1 MSYEFDFLGSLSLTV
16 AIETIVLLL
25 LNKTSFLIKKQK
37 FWILLIAGI
46 TASCATL
53 PYFWFILPLFISSK
67 LAYSIVA
74 EFLAI
79 FLESFIVLGF
89 LRINYKKAILVSLIC
104 NFVSYFLGLLIK
116 LI

>member
-1 MSYEFDFLGSLSLTV
+1 MSYEFDFLGSLFLTV

-25 LNKTSFLIKKQK
+25 LNKTSLLIEKQK
-37 FWILLIAGI
+37 FWIILITGI

-53 PYFWFILPLFISSK
+53 PYFWFILPLFIRSK

-74 EFLAI
+74 EFLAV
-79 FLESFIVLGF
+79 FLESFIVMGL
-89 LRINYKKAILVSLIC
+89 LRINYKIAFAVSLLC
-104 NFVSYFLGLLIK
+104 NLISYSLGLLIS